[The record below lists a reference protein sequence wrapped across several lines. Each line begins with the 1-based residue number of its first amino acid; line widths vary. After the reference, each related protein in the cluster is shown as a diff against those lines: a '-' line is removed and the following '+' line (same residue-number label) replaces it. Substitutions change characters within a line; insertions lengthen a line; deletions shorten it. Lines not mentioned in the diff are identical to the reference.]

1 MCVCVCVN
9 ISFFDHLEGKQK
21 SKHGGIFVFVQ
32 FEAAVTILDL
42 AVTFPVQN
50 TSAFE
55 DAIKYQL
62 VNQWREEEAGKGQ
75 FVGPHDLEYNPL
87 HSRQGP

>member
-1 MCVCVCVN
+1 MKISHIYVCVLVN

-21 SKHGGIFVFVQ
+21 SKHDGIFVFVQ

-50 TSAFE
+50 ISAFE
-55 DAIKYQL
+55 NAININL
-62 VNQWREEEAGKGQ
+62 
-75 FVGPHDLEYNPL
+75 
-87 HSRQGP
+87 

>member
-1 MCVCVCVN
+1 MCVRVN

-21 SKHGGIFVFVQ
+21 SKHDGIFVFVQ

>member
-1 MCVCVCVN
+1 MKISHIYVCVLVN

-32 FEAAVTILDL
+32 FEKAVTILDL

-50 TSAFE
+50 ISAFE
-55 DAIKYQL
+55 NAININL
-62 VNQWREEEAGKGQ
+62 
-75 FVGPHDLEYNPL
+75 
-87 HSRQGP
+87 